1 MRPRRVLVFVEGV
14 SDTRFF
20 ERVIAPLIRPAELKT
35 VEYACMLKKDVN
47 KRLRAERRIGN
58 PLLFVAD
65 RDLTSDTCSSC
76 RPTSKYLMLDSS
88 CSPPTL
94 APCTRSQHASPCS
107 GKGKAKNMQAH
118 PALEEHQIIVVS
130 REIESWYLA
139 GISNDSAR
147 SLGLG
152 QLSPRTDDLF
162 KEDFKQLIPRRF
174 RSTNDFM
181 LEILNQFDVLLART
195 RNNSFD
201 YLLRRIEALTA

>member
-65 RDLTSDTCSSC
+65 RD
-76 RPTSKYLMLDSS
+76 
-88 CSPPTL
+88 
-94 APCTRSQHASPCS
+94 ASPCS

-174 RSTNDFM
+174 RPTNDFM